1 MLRKMFN
8 INGDCKPLLHY
19 MVNIE
24 DRLNEVKKMVEQGSY
39 FTINRARQFGKTTM
53 LRGLAEFLEN
63 DYMVISLDFQML
75 GAAKFRN
82 ENIFSIA
89 FANIFIE
96 AAEGIDDTG
105 VLGLSLIHI

>member
-53 LRGLAEFLEN
+53 QQRVLYFL
-63 DYMVISLDFQML
+63 SQLFQL
-75 GAAKFRN
+75 HLQTFLLKQRR
-82 ENIFSIA
+82 E
-89 FANIFIE
+89 
-96 AAEGIDDTG
+96 
-105 VLGLSLIHI
+105 